1 METEGSGDG
10 GSGLKFKVV
19 GNSSRIALP
28 KFRVDRGE
36 GGVSGGVLAAA
47 GSKCCVQPQ
56 GRVLEQKVI
65 NEM

>member
-36 GGVSGGVLAAA
+36 GGVSGGVLLPT
-47 GSKCCVQPQ
+47 GSKRRVAPQ
-56 GRVLEQKVI
+56 GWVLEKTL
-65 NEM
+65 